1 MIDKI
6 IRLGKDTAIY
16 GTSTILG
23 RLLNFLLVPFY
34 TNVLLP
40 SEYGITAYVYS
51 LIAFLNVVYNYGMES
66 AYFKYSSTL
75 EIGDRKQNFNTPFL
89 SIIISSSFFS
99 AIILLLSK
107 PIGGLIALPED
118 FSRIIIYSAIILFLD
133 TIVIIPFASLRQ
145 TGKAKKFALIKF
157 LNILINV
164 SLNIILLVKFKLGVE
179 GIFISGLAASA
190 MTVVILLW
198 DIFKN
203 FRFNFSAKLFK
214 ELLKFGLPSLP
225 AGLAAM
231 MLQVIDRPILRY
243 LTDDSSVGIYQAN
256 YRLGIFMMLVVS
268 MFDYAWKPFFFSTAK
283 EQNAKD
289 IFARITTYFL
299 LGMATVF
306 IFITLLIENIVKF
319 QIYGK
324 FIIHP
329 DYWYGLNIVPII
341 LLAYLFN
348 GLSLTFSAGI
358 YIQKKTS
365 YLPFIILIAAIANVV
380 FNFLLIPMLGI
391 MGAAF
396 ATLTSYVVMAVTM
409 YYYSQ
414 KFYRIEYEY
423 KKIIIIAAATSL
435 ITAVYYLLKYSL

>member
-133 TIVIIPFASLRQ
+133 AIVIIPFASLRQ

-190 MTVVILLW
+190 MTVVILLS

-306 IFITLLIENIVKF
+306 ILITLLIENIVKF

-329 DYWYGLNIVPII
+329 DYWSGLNIVPII

-365 YLPFIILIAAIANVV
+365 YLPFITLIAAIANVV

-391 MGAAF
+391 IGAAF
-396 ATLTSYVVMAVTM
+396 ATLISYVVMAVTM

-414 KFYRIEYEY
+414 KFYRIEY
-423 KKIIIIAAATSL
+423 
-435 ITAVYYLLKYSL
+435 

>member
-1 MIDKI
+1 
-6 IRLGKDTAIY
+6 
-16 GTSTILG
+16 
-23 RLLNFLLVPFY
+23 
-34 TNVLLP
+34 
-40 SEYGITAYVYS
+40 
-51 LIAFLNVVYNYGMES
+51 
-66 AYFKYSSTL
+66 STL

-133 TIVIIPFASLRQ
+133 AIVIIPFASLRQ

-190 MTVVILLW
+190 MTVVILLS

-306 IFITLLIENIVKF
+306 ILITLLIENIVKF

-329 DYWYGLNIVPII
+329 DYWSGLNIVPII

-365 YLPFIILIAAIANVV
+365 YLPFITLIAAIANVV

-391 MGAAF
+391 IGAAF
-396 ATLTSYVVMAVTM
+396 ATLISYVVMAVTM

-423 KKIIIIAAATSL
+423 KKFIIIAAATSL

>member
-1 MIDKI
+1 MIEKI

-107 PIGGLIALPED
+107 PIGGLMALPED

-133 TIVIIPFASLRQ
+133 AIVIIPFASLRQ

-190 MTVVILLW
+190 MTVVILLS

-203 FRFNFSAKLFK
+203 FRFDFSAKLFK

-299 LGMATVF
+299 LGMASVF
-306 IFITLLIENIVKF
+306 IIITLLIENIVKF

-329 DYWYGLNIVPII
+329 DYWSGLNIVPII

-358 YIQKKTS
+358 YIQKKTR
-365 YLPFIILIAAIANVV
+365 YLPFITLIAAIANVV

-396 ATLTSYVVMAVTM
+396 ATLISYVVMAVTM

-414 KFYRIEYEY
+414 KFYRIEYEF

>member
-133 TIVIIPFASLRQ
+133 AIVIIPFASLRQ

-190 MTVVILLW
+190 MTVVILLS

-268 MFDYAWKPFFFSTAK
+268 MFDYAWKPFFFSIAK

-306 IFITLLIENIVKF
+306 ILITLLIENIVKF

-329 DYWYGLNIVPII
+329 DYWSGLNIVPII

-365 YLPFIILIAAIANVV
+365 YLPFITLIAAIANVV

-391 MGAAF
+391 IGAAF
-396 ATLTSYVVMAVTM
+396 ATLISYVVMAVTM

>member
-133 TIVIIPFASLRQ
+133 AIVIIPFASLRQ

-190 MTVVILLW
+190 MTVVILLS

-306 IFITLLIENIVKF
+306 ILITLLIENIVKF

-329 DYWYGLNIVPII
+329 DYWSGLNIVPII

-365 YLPFIILIAAIANVV
+365 YLPFITLIAAIANVV

-391 MGAAF
+391 IGAAF
-396 ATLTSYVVMAVTM
+396 ATLISYVVMAVTM